1 MANRYRKRYTTSLI
15 IMKMQMKTTM
25 RYPLTLVTKT
35 IIVTKATAPESYP
48 CLSSNRNQLLLAKFQ
63 EEAAKRKQKRTG

>member
-15 IMKMQMKTTM
+15 IRKMQMKTTM

-48 CLSSNRNQLLLAKFQ
+48 CLSSNRTQVLLAKFQ

>member
-1 MANRYRKRYTTSLI
+1 
-15 IMKMQMKTTM
+15 M
-25 RYPLTLVTKT
+25 RYPLTLVTKG

-63 EEAAKRKQKRTG
+63 EVAAKRKQKRTG